1 MGLSCEYVQVSFVQ
15 PVSSPPALPE
25 TFSVLVYV
33 PTLERAS
40 LYGLDR
46 ILEVADAFR
55 FVDFTLVGLR
65 PGETLTGPPNLKIY
79 NQARTL
85 VPYIARATVIW
96 RPVRHDA
103 GTSFMVLEALAQGRH
118 VLYSYPFSS
127 CIQVTTAAAAC
138 QELKRLLSLHDSKA
152 LCLNHAGMRTIAEEF
167 TPQRVRAN
175 LFKRWAEIIDT
186 NPSRRATKSGS
197 NQREASVPGVHRSK
211 EKTRIQRPLHQRP

>member
-1 MGLSCEYVQVSFVQ
+1 
-15 PVSSPPALPE
+15 
-25 TFSVLVYV
+25 V

-65 PGETLTGPPNLKIY
+65 PVETLTGPPNLKIY